1 MAWGGEAK
9 LKPPT
14 RSPEPRSGAVTWSL
28 ALASLRQRPLRSALT
43 ATGIAVA
50 IASTVVFMSL
60 GEGLRQAF
68 AEQLTNLGPDLQ
80 VSYGEA
86 GDDLFPSAPDLPLS
100 FMAELQNDAE
110 RFGITS
116 VIPALLYLRGGLNP
130 NQSFIFEGIPADV
143 DLAEIFSRVDLVD
156 GRLLEAA
163 DEGRNVAIVGS
174 SAAGRTGFG
183 VGRELRLNPAASFEI
198 VGVVSSDGLLDNLI
212 VVPLTSLQA
221 ALGVDDR
228 VSLLMVDLERPD
240 RADEAAAAIEAAHP
254 ELGVQTQAGALSVV
268 QDSLRISDFVRLG
281 ISGIALLV
289 GAIAVANTVMM
300 SVFERTREFGVIRAV
315 GAKPRFLF
323 GLVVVEAIVLS
334 LIGAVIGVL
343 LGWLAT
349 RLVNT
354 LAVGYVGIEVAAI
367 TPRLVLFA
375 VAVAALVGLVSGLL
389 PAGRAARI
397 PIAVAVARE

>member
-1 MAWGGEAK
+1 M
-9 LKPPT
+9 
-14 RSPEPRSGAVTWSL
+14 
-28 ALASLRQRPLRSALT
+28 ASLRQRPLRSVLT
-43 ATGIAVA
+43 ALGIAIA

-60 GEGLRQAF
+60 GEGLRKAF

-86 GDDLFPSAPDLPLS
+86 GDDLFPSAPDLPVRFLD
-100 FMAELQNDAE
+100 ELQSDAE
-110 RFGITS
+110 RFGIDA
-116 VIPALLYLRGGLNP
+116 VIPALLYLRGGINP
-130 NQSFIFEGIPADV
+130 SQSFIFEGLPADV
-143 DLAEIFSRVDLVD
+143 ELSDIFSDVELVA
-156 GRLLEAA
+156 GRFLGAA
-163 DEGRNVAIVGS
+163 DEGLDVAVIGA
-174 SAAGRTGFG
+174 SAASRTGFG

-198 VGVVSSDGLLDNLI
+198 VGVVSSGGGILDNLI
-212 VVPLTSLQA
+212 VVPITSLQA

-228 VSLLMVDLERPD
+228 FSLLLVDLRRPER
-240 RADEAAAAIEAAHP
+240 AEETASAIEAAYP

-281 ISGIALLV
+281 ISAIALLV

-315 GAKPRFLF
+315 GAKPSFLF
-323 GLVVVEAIVLS
+323 GLVVVEALVLS
-334 LIGAVIGVL
+334 LIGAVLGVG

-349 RLVNT
+349 SVVNV

-367 TPRLVLFA
+367 TLRLVVFA
-375 VAVAALVGLVSGLL
+375 VGVAAVVGLVAGLL

>member
-1 MAWGGEAK
+1 
-9 LKPPT
+9 L
-14 RSPEPRSGAVTWSL
+14 AV
-28 ALASLRQRPLRSALT
+28 ASLRQRPLRSVLT
-43 ATGIAVA
+43 ALGIAIA

-60 GEGLRQAF
+60 GEGLRKAF

-86 GDDLFPSAPDLPLS
+86 GDDLFPSAPDLPVRFLD
-100 FMAELQNDAE
+100 ELQSDAE
-110 RFGITS
+110 RFGIDA
-116 VIPALLYLRGGLNP
+116 VIPALLYLRGGINP
-130 NQSFIFEGIPADV
+130 SQSFIFEGLPADV
-143 DLAEIFSRVDLVD
+143 ELSDIFSDVELVA
-156 GRLLEAA
+156 GRFLGAA
-163 DEGRNVAIVGS
+163 DEGLDVAVIGA
-174 SAAGRTGFG
+174 SAASRTGFG

-198 VGVVSSDGLLDNLI
+198 VGVVSSGGGILDNLI
-212 VVPLTSLQA
+212 VVPITSLQA

-228 VSLLMVDLERPD
+228 FSLLLVDLRRPER
-240 RADEAAAAIEAAHP
+240 AEETATAIEAAYP

-281 ISGIALLV
+281 ISAIALLV

-315 GAKPRFLF
+315 GAKPSFLF
-323 GLVVVEAIVLS
+323 GLVVVEALVLS
-334 LIGAVIGVL
+334 LIGAVLGVG

-349 RLVNT
+349 SVVNV

-367 TPRLVLFA
+367 TLRLVVFA
-375 VAVAALVGLVSGLL
+375 VGVAAVVGLVAGLL

>member
-1 MAWGGEAK
+1 MSWG
-9 LKPPT
+9 L
-14 RSPEPRSGAVTWSL
+14 AV
-28 ALASLRQRPLRSALT
+28 ASLRQRPLRSVLT
-43 ATGIAVA
+43 ALGIAIA

-60 GEGLRQAF
+60 GEGLRKAF

-86 GDDLFPSAPDLPLS
+86 GDDLFPSAPDLPVRFLD
-100 FMAELQNDAE
+100 ELQSDAE
-110 RFGITS
+110 RFGIDA
-116 VIPALLYLRGGLNP
+116 VIPALLYLRGGINP
-130 NQSFIFEGIPADV
+130 SQSFIFEGLPADV
-143 DLAEIFSRVDLVD
+143 ELSDIFSDVELVA
-156 GRLLEAA
+156 GRFLGAA
-163 DEGRNVAIVGS
+163 DEGLDVAVIGA
-174 SAAGRTGFG
+174 SAASRTGFG

-198 VGVVSSDGLLDNLI
+198 VGVVSSGGGILDNLI
-212 VVPLTSLQA
+212 VVPITSLQA

-228 VSLLMVDLERPD
+228 FSLLLVDLRRPER
-240 RADEAAAAIEAAHP
+240 AEETATAIEAAYP

-281 ISGIALLV
+281 ISAIALLV

-315 GAKPRFLF
+315 GAKPSFLF
-323 GLVVVEAIVLS
+323 GLVVVEALVLS
-334 LIGAVIGVL
+334 LIGAVLGVG

-349 RLVNT
+349 SVVNV

-367 TPRLVLFA
+367 TLRLVVFA
-375 VAVAALVGLVSGLL
+375 VGVAAVVGLVAGLL

>member
-1 MAWGGEAK
+1 M
-9 LKPPT
+9 
-14 RSPEPRSGAVTWSL
+14 
-28 ALASLRQRPLRSALT
+28 ASLRQRPLRSVLT
-43 ATGIAVA
+43 ALGIAIA

-60 GEGLRQAF
+60 GEGLRKAF

-86 GDDLFPSAPDLPLS
+86 GDDLFPSAPDLPVRFLD
-100 FMAELQNDAE
+100 ELQSDAE
-110 RFGITS
+110 RFGIDA
-116 VIPALLYLRGGLNP
+116 VIPALLYLRGGINP
-130 NQSFIFEGIPADV
+130 SQSFIFEGLPADV
-143 DLAEIFSRVDLVD
+143 ELSDIFSDVELVA
-156 GRLLEAA
+156 GRFLGAA
-163 DEGRNVAIVGS
+163 DEGLDVAVIGA
-174 SAAGRTGFG
+174 SAASRTGFG

-198 VGVVSSDGLLDNLI
+198 VGVVSSGGGILDNLI
-212 VVPLTSLQA
+212 VVPITSLQA

-228 VSLLMVDLERPD
+228 FSLLLVDLRRPER
-240 RADEAAAAIEAAHP
+240 AEETATAIEAAYP

-281 ISGIALLV
+281 ISAIALLV

-315 GAKPRFLF
+315 GAKPSFLF
-323 GLVVVEAIVLS
+323 GLVVVEALVLS
-334 LIGAVIGVL
+334 LIGAVLGVG

-349 RLVNT
+349 SVVNV

-367 TPRLVLFA
+367 TLRLVVFA
-375 VAVAALVGLVSGLL
+375 VGVAAVVGLVAGLL